1 MSKLV
6 RGFRDIFEPQSNLFT
21 ELENCARG
29 VLRRYGFSEL
39 RLPTVEQKELFV
51 KSTGET
57 TDIVQ
62 KEMYTFEDA
71 GHRQLAI
78 RPEGTPGVVRAYLEN
93 NFTQAVPLR
102 RVDG

>member
-39 RLPTVEQKELFV
+39 RLPTVEQKEPRGHPGRGARVF
-51 KSTGET
+51 GE
-57 TDIVQ
+57 
-62 KEMYTFEDA
+62 
-71 GHRQLAI
+71 
-78 RPEGTPGVVRAYLEN
+78 
-93 NFTQAVPLR
+93 
-102 RVDG
+102 